1 MIFEVELPQV
11 GESVTEGVI
20 GKWLVAEGQAVRKYD
35 PLVEVITDKVNIEM
49 PSPVSG
55 VVARIVAAEG
65 ETLPMGAVIAEIDA
79 EDQPPSPPP
88 PPADTLGTL
97 VRGVAVGPTGAANVP
112 QRDVEP
118 DPAGTEVDG
127 PAPASTGRARETTGH
142 RVRFSPAVR
151 RLAEQYGV
159 DPSPIQGTGM
169 HGRVTRRDVESHVAQ
184 MEAGKETVVDGT
196 DSRVTASPVRRMIA
210 ENMARSA
217 GEIPHAWGMVEVD
230 ASGMVA
236 LRRAEKDRFRRDSG
250 HPLTY
255 LAFAVSAASAALRG
269 HPAVNSA
276 WDDGEVILRGRVNVG
291 VAVAAP
297 DGLIVPVIKDADRL
311 SVAEIAA
318 RIDLLASSAR
328 SGSLSPEQVRGGT
341 FTVNN
346 TGALGSVASGPIIV
360 PGQAAILTT
369 EAVVRRPVAV
379 REDAIAVR
387 SIMNM
392 CMSFDHRLLDGA
404 GAGAFLQAVR
414 RAIEAIGPGTRL
426 DRPVALVT

>member
-1 MIFEVELPQV
+1 
-11 GESVTEGVI
+11 
-20 GKWLVAEGQAVRKYD
+20 
-35 PLVEVITDKVNIEM
+35 M

-55 VVARIVAAEG
+55 VVAKIVAAEG

-79 EDQPPSPPP
+79 EEGPTPAPA

-97 VRGVAVGPTGAANVP
+97 IQGIAVGPTGAANVP
-112 QRDVEP
+112 QQDSTTDAAAAETA
-118 DPAGTEVDG
+118 DPVAAQSAQGRQ
-127 PAPASTGRARETTGH
+127 APTVAA
-142 RVRFSPAVR
+142 RFSPAVR
-151 RLAEQYGV
+151 RLAEQHGL
-159 DPSPIQGTGM
+159 DPAAIPGSGRG
-169 HGRVTRRDVESHVAQ
+169 GRVTRRDVEQHLAQ
-184 MEAGKETVVDGT
+184 REVRGGDAVDRE
-196 DSRVTASPVRRMIA
+196 DRRMAASPVRKMIA

-236 LRRAEKDRFRRDSG
+236 LRRAEKDRFQRETG

-255 LAFAVSAASAALRG
+255 LAFAVSAAAGALRR
-269 HPAVNSA
+269 HPSVNAS
-276 WDDGEVILRGRVNVG
+276 WDAGDVILRGRVNIG

-297 DGLIVPVIKDADRL
+297 DGLIVPVIEDADRL
-311 SVAEIAA
+311 SIAETAE
-318 RIDLLASSAR
+318 RIDLLAGAAR
-328 SGSLSPEQVRGGT
+328 SGSLSPGQVRGGT

-379 REDAIAVR
+379 GEDAVAVR
-387 SIMNM
+387 PVMNM

-414 RAIEAIGPGTRL
+414 GAIEAAGPGTPL
-426 DRPVALVT
+426 DRPVALVP